1 MPPRRD
7 APPGGNTPP
16 TNGAPPGGEA
26 RPVPPSHSATSDD
39 PGDSSYL
46 KVDMTEL
53 GDQLGVRAE
62 ELVAALRAHE
72 GAVEYGQHGGGG
84 GERVLWCAI
93 RAVEEA
99 FPGWQVAV
107 YSGDGIGPEEL
118 CNSAAAKFGVSLKKP
133 IKVVELHQRSLV
145 EASAYPHFT
154 LVGQALG
161 SIALAWEALCQ
172 LRPEVF
178 VDTAGYAFTYP
189 LALAAGA
196 RVACYVH
203 YPTISTDM
211 LHRVASRQAMYNN
224 DPTVASSALR
234 SAIKLGYYHA
244 FALLY
249 GVVGACPSAVMV
261 NSSWTEGHIVRL
273 WWRLS
278 PPVRLFPP
286 CDTAKL
292 QELPLEGRDREGS
305 PLVLVSVAQFRPE
318 KAHRLQLDA
327 FRGAMHAAAF
337 GACKRPHAVL
347 GAKLLLIGSCRHE
360 EDAQRLAG
368 LREYAAELGL
378 SDNVEF
384 HINVSYT
391 ELVRLLGSAVGGLH
405 TMVDEHF
412 GISVVEYMAA
422 GVIPIAH
429 NSGGPRADI
438 VQPYNRDD
446 STVVSTG
453 FLATTA
459 QEYCEAIIKVMDM
472 EVSQRAAMAEA
483 GRQACARFSEE
494 EFTRG
499 FIAAMRPLI
508 AK

>member
-1 MPPRRD
+1 MMGGYLNPRAFTLAVIIGTSLVLPAWLAGTRGVAAVFGVAAGLLALFCKVLRALLPPRQKKIVGFFHPY
-7 APPGGNTPP
+7 AN
-16 TNGAPPGGEA
+16 
-26 RPVPPSHSATSDD
+26 
-39 PGDSSYL
+39 
-46 KVDMTEL
+46 
-53 GDQLGVRAE
+53 
-62 ELVAALRAHE
+62 
-72 GAVEYGQHGGGG
+72 GGGG

-446 STVVSTG
+446 STVQAPPPAPTMVGSSRPPPFSPPRGRLTWQ
-453 FLATTA
+453 LP
-459 QEYCEAIIKVMDM
+459 
-472 EVSQRAAMAEA
+472 RAARA
-483 GRQACARFSEE
+483 
-494 EFTRG
+494 
-499 FIAAMRPLI
+499 
-508 AK
+508 